1 MSKSCKSCGQSIS
14 EARLLILPT
23 TEHCVKCTS
32 ESKWSSVP
40 IINHKTGNTI
50 EVVKDPEVAAEFHRL
65 SSRAGFGTLR
75 GLRMGKTATKKTKL
89 TASVSTNIMYVSQ
102 ETINDVGKRATDLWE
117 SLGQERAERWL
128 NSKVQAGTITALH
141 MAKIIRMIKV
151 ILQPKEP
158 KVEPRINYNPK
169 PVSTH
174 KGPVDEEIEL
184 AFKYWKK
191 F

>member
-1 MSKSCKSCGQSIS
+1 MSKSCKSCGQTIS

-23 TEHCVKCTS
+23 TEHCVNCTS
-32 ESKWSSVP
+32 ESRWSSVP

-75 GLRMGKTATKKTKL
+75 GLRMGKTVTKKTKL
-89 TASVSTNIMYVSQ
+89 DSPVSTRTLYVSQ
-102 ETINDVGKRATDLWE
+102 EQIEEIGKRATDLWE
-117 SLGQERAERWL
+117 SMGQARAEKWL
-128 NSKVQAGTITALH
+128 NSKVEAGPITRLYAD
-141 MAKIIRMIKV
+141 KITRMIKV

-158 KVEPRINYNPK
+158 KVGPRINYNPK
-169 PVSTH
+169 PTTTH